1 MISPVAN
8 ATLMQ
13 RIIILIDGTWNRE
26 GVQADTNVAKLDPRD
41 KKCLQRLIKP
51 KATDG
56 TLQEVFYHD
65 GVGNDGGIVERLL
78 GGAIGLGL
86 KKIVQACYEFIVN
99 KFNPGDE
106 IYIFGFSRGA
116 YAARALAGM
125 IGASG
130 IQRQPSGRG
139 FELAWNHYRIN
150 PAVRKGEQPPSSA
163 NRKVLEDFHSLPAS
177 DQVHRDRTVR
187 CVGVWDTVGS
197 YGVPAG
203 FGLAPLAR
211 YITLLFLG
219 FHDTNFGNHI
229 DVGLHAVGIDERRRP
244 FVPTFWTIR
253 KGQKPR
259 GHVEQTWFA
268 GVHANIGGSYPDA
281 GLSDLALIWMIAR
294 VQSLA
299 GLEFDAIAVKACTK
313 PNIDGEVYDSSKG
326 WPVSQLLPHYR
337 IILSPEAVHHGYL
350 FNTKRADT
358 ENINERI
365 HWSALAKRGRRCTI
379 FGVPNT
385 PYDPGNLPSI
395 ISTEKVAAI
404 TAEEQALIGPEPWQ

>member
-1 MISPVAN
+1 
-8 ATLMQ
+8 MQ

-139 FELAWNHYRIN
+139 FELAWENYRIK
-150 PAVRKGEQPPSSA
+150 PAVRRGEETPAA
-163 NRKVLEDFHSLPAS
+163 NDQKKLESYRTLAAGNAFHA
-177 DQVHRDRTVR
+177 
-187 CVGVWDTVGS
+187 
-197 YGVPAG
+197 
-203 FGLAPLAR
+203 
-211 YITLLFLG
+211 
-219 FHDTNFGNHI
+219 
-229 DVGLHAVGIDERRRP
+229 
-244 FVPTFWTIR
+244 
-253 KGQKPR
+253 
-259 GHVEQTWFA
+259 
-268 GVHANIGGSYPDA
+268 
-281 GLSDLALIWMIAR
+281 
-294 VQSLA
+294 
-299 GLEFDAIAVKACTK
+299 
-313 PNIDGEVYDSSKG
+313 
-326 WPVSQLLPHYR
+326 
-337 IILSPEAVHHGYL
+337 
-350 FNTKRADT
+350 
-358 ENINERI
+358 
-365 HWSALAKRGRRCTI
+365 
-379 FGVPNT
+379 
-385 PYDPGNLPSI
+385 
-395 ISTEKVAAI
+395 
-404 TAEEQALIGPEPWQ
+404 